1 MKLTY
6 LLIGM
11 ACIVPLASNAGEI
24 ITSEIYCDKT
34 ATVMNTLR
42 KEFKEFPFALGK
54 TNDEAG
60 STMSL
65 WVNPT
70 NKSWTILATKKD
82 ITCVI
87 GTGQDFN
94 LVPYDRKSV

>member
-11 ACIVPLASNAGEI
+11 AFTAPLASNAQEV
-24 ITSEIYCDKT
+24 ITTDIYCDKT
-34 ATVMNTLR
+34 STIMNTLKKDYR
-42 KEFKEFPFALGK
+42 EFPFLLGK
-54 TNDEAG
+54 ANDAAK
-60 STMSL
+60 SVMSL

-70 NKSWTILATKKD
+70 TKSWTILSTKEE

-94 LVPYDRKSV
+94 LVPYGKKSV